1 MKPLEIVSVSLPWAE
16 TVTSVRTQSCYP
28 QGKELVLSPNLTL
41 DFRKLPKGK
50 NEHLFW
56 G

>member
-28 QGKELVLSPNLTL
+28 QGERAGSV
-41 DFRKLPKGK
+41 PKF
-50 NEHLFW
+50 NP
-56 G
+56 